1 MRIGV
6 DIGGTKIEA
15 IALAPDGGI
24 LFRERLPTPRSYQG
38 TLDAVAALI
47 GQLERETG
55 LRGPVGVGIPGT
67 ISPATGLVKNANSVW
82 LNGRPFDRDLSD
94 RLARPL
100 RMTNDANCFAL
111 SEAVDGAGAG
121 ASSVFG
127 VILGTGVGGGIVLEG
142 RVLEGASGIAGE
154 WGHNPLPWPSAEE
167 LPGPK
172 CFCGLAGCVET
183 FCSGPG
189 MERDHSN
196 ATGES
201 ASAEEIAER
210 GARGDPVARATLSR
224 HADRL
229 TRSLAIVL
237 NVLDP
242 EVVVLGGGLSNIPDL
257 AANVQRLLPRYVFTD
272 QVATRVVINVH
283 GDSSGVRGAAWLWP
297 EESAR

>member
-15 IALAPDGGI
+15 IALAPDGGV

-127 VILGTGVGGGIVLEG
+127 VILGTGRGWRHRAGGSRARRRQRHRG
-142 RVLEGASGIAGE
+142 RMGTQSAPLAKRRRAPGAQVFLRARRLCGDILLGSG
-154 WGHNPLPWPSAEE
+154 H
-167 LPGPK
+167 
-172 CFCGLAGCVET
+172 
-183 FCSGPG
+183 
-189 MERDHSN
+189 
-196 ATGES
+196 
-201 ASAEEIAER
+201 
-210 GARGDPVARATLSR
+210 GARP
-224 HADRL
+224 
-229 TRSLAIVL
+229 
-237 NVLDP
+237 
-242 EVVVLGGGLSNIPDL
+242 
-257 AANVQRLLPRYVFTD
+257 Q
-272 QVATRVVINVH
+272 
-283 GDSSGVRGAAWLWP
+283 
-297 EESAR
+297 